1 MNQPPISFFF
11 KNRRNF
17 AKEEK
22 EYGVFCMWIF
32 IVLLIMLTGFSG
44 TMITILRTMVKQNN
58 RIIEL
63 LEEKMKRP
71 DEKRR

>member
-1 MNQPPISFFF
+1 
-11 KNRRNF
+11 
-17 AKEEK
+17 
-22 EYGVFCMWIF
+22 MWIF